1 MTPTLPRLH
10 PRLRFLGLRPS
21 LCALAGFVVASLG
34 GAGVSQV
41 LAQVPAQVP
50 AQASGPASAASAA
63 CVADP
68 ALTLPAG
75 FCAQVFAQGLG
86 HVRHLA
92 LSADGTL
99 YANSQS
105 GYEDTDKAA
114 GLIILRDKD
123 GDGRAEQILRPIAGQ
138 QGGTG
143 VALYK
148 GAVYLENGA
157 RIMRHALDASG
168 LPAATGEEVITNLAT
183 SGDHVS
189 HSIQIAPDGTLYV
202 NSGSATN
209 ACQQENRKAG
219 SRGVAGCP
227 EKQLRAGIWRYSADQ
242 TGQIFSP
249 AARYATGIRNAVGL
263 ALDSKGALFATQ
275 HGRDQLHENWGA
287 LYTAEQSQN
296 LPAEELVS
304 VRQGDD
310 FGWPECYYDPKAKA
324 LVLAPEYG
332 GNGGKAIGLCATRK
346 APVAAFPAHWAPNAL
361 TIYEGQQ
368 FPEAYR
374 GGAFIAFHGSWNR
387 APGPQ
392 DGFNV
397 VFQPL
402 RDGVASGAYTIFAD
416 GFAGAGKARGDAKY
430 RPSGLAVGPDGALYI
445 GDDKGGRIWKVTYQ
459 GGNVASAQPASA
471 KSAASAPAAKPA
483 APKLALPKGVTAAS
497 IALGQKVYEGKLG
510 GATCAGCHGSA
521 GQGTALAPR
530 LNDSQWLWSDGS
542 PAAIRATIISGVAKP
557 KRYPAP
563 MPAYGGVKLDDKA
576 VSALAAYVWSMSQA
590 KSAQ

>member
-1 MTPTLPRLH
+1 MPEFTMHPLPRF
-10 PRLRFLGLRPS
+10 PRL
-21 LCALAGFVVASLG
+21 ALAAFLL
-34 GAGVSQV
+34 AGTACSAQSQPSSNH
-41 LAQVPAQVP
+41 AK
-50 AQASGPASAASAA
+50 A
-63 CVADP
+63 CISDP

-86 HVRHLA
+86 HVRHMVLNA
-92 LSADGTL
+92 EGTL
-99 YANSQS
+99 YANSQP

-123 GDGRAEQILRPIAGQ
+123 GDGRADETLRPIADQ
-138 QGGTG
+138 KGGTG

-148 GAVYLENGA
+148 GAVYFENGA
-157 RIMRHALDASG
+157 RIMRHALDPATG
-168 LPAATGEEVITNLAT
+168 LPAATGEEVVTNLAT

-219 SRGVAGCP
+219 SRGIAGCP

-242 TGQIFSP
+242 TGQIFAP
-249 AARYATGIRNAVGL
+249 NARFATGIRNAVGL
-263 ALDSKGALFATQ
+263 ALDRKGSLFATQ
-275 HGRDQLHENWGA
+275 HGRDQLRENWGA

-296 LPAEELVS
+296 LPAEELVA

-332 GNGGKAIGLCATRK
+332 GDGGKTIGLCASRK
-346 APVAAFPAHWAPNAL
+346 PPVAAFPAHWAPNAV

-368 FPEAYR
+368 FPAAYR

-397 VFQPL
+397 VFQPM
-402 RDGVASGAYTIFAD
+402 RDGAASGAYTIFAD

-445 GDDKGGRIWKVTYQ
+445 SDDKGGRIWKVTYQ
-459 GGNVASAQPASA
+459 GGAVASAQPSSTS
-471 KSAASAPAAKPA
+471 KPAASAAPTTAA

-497 IALGQKVYEGKLG
+497 IALGQKIYEGKIG
-510 GATCAGCHGSA
+510 GATCAGCHGSM

-542 PAAIRATIISGVAKP
+542 PAGIRATIISGVAKP

-576 VSALAAYVWSMSQA
+576 TSALAAYVWSIAQA